1 VAVKLSDGS
10 VVVWD
15 GRKLRHCASVLPA
28 TIDGE
33 PPPNDQLEGRFRR
46 DRTPSVPN
54 RFAFGFGYML
64 CGSYHKLKW
73 PRVVLP
79 IRSKGKRQTAP
90 LAEDDEEPRR
100 MAPEHRR
107 GAKKRKV

>member
-1 VAVKLSDGS
+1 VAVKLSDGV

-15 GRKLRHCASVLPA
+15 GRKLRHCTSVPA
-28 TIDGE
+28 TNDEE
-33 PPPNDQLEGRFRR
+33 PLPNDRLEGRFRR
-46 DRTPSVPN
+46 GRAPGLPN
-54 RFAFGFGYML
+54 RFAFGFGYVL
-64 CGSYHKLKW
+64 CGSYGKLKR

-79 IRSKGKRQTAP
+79 IRSKGKSQTAT